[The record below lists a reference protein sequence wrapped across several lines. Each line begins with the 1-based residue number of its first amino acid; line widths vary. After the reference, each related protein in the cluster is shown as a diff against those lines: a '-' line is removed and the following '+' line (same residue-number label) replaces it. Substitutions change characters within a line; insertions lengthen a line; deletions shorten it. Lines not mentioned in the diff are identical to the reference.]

1 MATKA
6 RAASPSGAGRKGK
19 SSTGRA
25 QPKGTSA
32 TPGRGRRSGRR
43 SARSAAAPV
52 ASERYTPPQ
61 PKSAKK
67 SPAWM
72 GFLIVGLFALGVLV
86 IILNYV
92 GVLPGGVS
100 NWWLVGAVAAVFA
113 GLMVA
118 TNYH

>member
-1 MATKA
+1 MVTKA
-6 RAASPSGAGRKGK
+6 RAASPTGTGRKGK

-25 QPKGTSA
+25 QPKGTAAGSKRA
-32 TPGRGRRSGRR
+32 ASRGRRGGRNA
-43 SARSAAAPV
+43 SAPV
-52 ASERYTPPQ
+52 TSERYTPPQ

-72 GFLIVGLFALGVLV
+72 GVVIVALFVLGVLV

-92 GVLPGGVS
+92 DALPGGVS
-100 NWWLVGAVAAVFA
+100 NWWLVGAIGLVFA
-113 GLMVA
+113 GLMMA